1 MGLIVSTIR
10 LMQLNSMRLDLEYK
24 LMLINTSRM
33 QLTASTG
40 DLEMLGSDLDPDSAE
55 SKALQKRMERLK
67 IVEQRLEEQAQR
79 YQIQLKMVESE
90 IQSVNSSISSN
101 IQMAYGG

>member
-10 LMQLNSMRLDLEYK
+10 LIQLNSMRLDLEYK

-40 DLEMLGSDLDPDSAE
+40 DLETLGSDLDPDSAE

>member
-40 DLEMLGSDLDPDSAE
+40 DLETLGSDLDPDSAE